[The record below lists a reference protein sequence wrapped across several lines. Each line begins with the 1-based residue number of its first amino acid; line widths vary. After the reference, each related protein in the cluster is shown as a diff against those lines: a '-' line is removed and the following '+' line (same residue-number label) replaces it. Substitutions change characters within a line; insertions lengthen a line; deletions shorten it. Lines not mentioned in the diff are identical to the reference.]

1 MTTILAP
8 PLLLCSLLAI
18 LAVASLWLR
27 RAFNE
32 VSTELV
38 DEIDSILPQTQ
49 CAQCGYPGCRPYAT
63 SIPQGESI
71 DLCVPGGPEVQAQLS
86 KLMQTIPVIQIP
98 SPKEE
103 LAFIKE
109 ENCIGCALCL
119 PACPVDAIIGAKDY
133 LHTVV
138 ADECTGCELCVTAC
152 PVDCIVMQEN
162 TKVISQNWEGRDN
175 LESQQACVN
184 CVQCDDTCP
193 VNISPLLL
201 HKLASKENYDALE
214 QSDLFNCVECGICDL
229 NCPSNIGLT
238 NQFKFAKTQVIQNKA
253 ERENK
258 AKLLARYERH
268 NERLAARKLTENQAR
283 SKRLRD
289 QRPWL

>member
-1 MTTILAP
+1 
-8 PLLLCSLLAI
+8 
-18 LAVASLWLR
+18 
-27 RAFNE
+27 
-32 VSTELV
+32 
-38 DEIDSILPQTQ
+38 
-49 CAQCGYPGCRPYAT
+49 
-63 SIPQGESI
+63 
-71 DLCVPGGPEVQAQLS
+71 
-86 KLMQTIPVIQIP
+86 
-98 SPKEE
+98 
-103 LAFIKE
+103 
-109 ENCIGCALCL
+109 
-119 PACPVDAIIGAKDY
+119 
-133 LHTVV
+133 
-138 ADECTGCELCVTAC
+138 
-152 PVDCIVMQEN
+152 MQEN

-175 LESQQACVN
+175 LESEQACVN
-184 CVQCDDTCP
+184 CVQCDDACP
-193 VNISPLLL
+193 ANISPLFL

-238 NQFKFAKTQVIQNKA
+238 NQFKLAKTHVIQNKA

>member
-1 MTTILAP
+1 MTAILAP
-8 PLLLCSLLAI
+8 SLLLCSLLVI

-27 RAFNE
+27 HVFHE
-32 VSTELV
+32 MSTELV

-63 SIPQGESI
+63 SIPQGESV
-71 DLCVPGGPEVQAQLS
+71 DLCVPGGPEVQAKLS
-86 KLMQTIPVIQIP
+86 QLMQTIPLTQIP

-175 LESQQACVN
+175 FESEQACVN
-184 CVQCDDTCP
+184 CVQCDDACP

-201 HKLASKENYDALE
+201 HKLASKEKR
-214 QSDLFNCVECGICDL
+214 I
-229 NCPSNIGLT
+229 
-238 NQFKFAKTQVIQNKA
+238 KA
-253 ERENK
+253 FFLDNNVGAAE
-258 AKLLARYERH
+258 ARYIA
-268 NERLAARKLTENQAR
+268 LRKGRGDYIAFIDSDDCWHPKKLEKQITFMQKNNIAF
-283 SKRLRD
+283 SYT
-289 QRPWL
+289 